1 MQRKRVIKS
10 IENLTDDVLGA
21 LRMKYPEGWSN
32 HIIKVNKG
40 NNDFFHAITLDTEDT
55 SYLVKV
61 KVKVDTTSDADKYSS
76 KELGELS
83 DDMGNEDKD
92 DSADIEDN
100 ED

>member
-40 NNDFFHAITLDTEDT
+40 NDFFHAITLDTEEA
-55 SYLVKV
+55 SYLVRV
-61 KVKVDTTSDADKYSS
+61 KVKVDTTSDADKFGG
-76 KELGELS
+76 KELDKLS
-83 DDMGNEDKD
+83 DEVGNKNNDN
-92 DSADIEDN
+92 SADIEDD